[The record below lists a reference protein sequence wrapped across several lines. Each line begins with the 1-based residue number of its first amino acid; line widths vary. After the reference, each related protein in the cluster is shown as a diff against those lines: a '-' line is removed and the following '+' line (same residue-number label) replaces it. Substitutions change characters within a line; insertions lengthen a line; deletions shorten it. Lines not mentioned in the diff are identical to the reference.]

1 MPYFILMTPIATPEE
16 HSLQLDLAKSKQQ
29 AREQKFDDPPFV
41 DVTPKWLNELEGTLD
56 NDPNVRLV
64 LGNLLALIQKIP
76 DVALATSKIA
86 KDNYFKV
93 LIAEL
98 ARVYAARIN
107 IVVMDK
113 KLTETQ
119 KQQSI
124 EALILERN
132 VRIVEM
138 AKLLGSYKVDS
149 TSKSL

>member
-1 MPYFILMTPIATPEE
+1 MTPLATPEE

-29 AREQKFDDPPFV
+29 AREQKFDDPPFI
-41 DVTPKWLNELEGTLD
+41 DTTPRWLNELESSSD
-56 NDPNVRLV
+56 KDPNVQLV

-86 KDNYFKV
+86 KDNYFKA
-93 LIAEL
+93 LITEL
-98 ARVYAARIN
+98 ARVYTARIN

-113 KLTETQ
+113 RLSETQ
-119 KQQSI
+119 RKQSI
-124 EALILERN
+124 EALIMERN

-149 TSKSL
+149 TPKSS

>member
-1 MPYFILMTPIATPEE
+1 MTPIVTSEE
-16 HSLQLDLAKSKQQ
+16 HNLQLNLAKSKQQ

-64 LGNLLALIQKIP
+64 LGNLMALIQKIP
-76 DVALATSKIA
+76 DVALATSKMA
-86 KDNYFKV
+86 KDSYFKA

-113 KLTETQ
+113 KLSETQ
-119 KQQSI
+119 KEQSI

-138 AKLLGSYKVDS
+138 AKLLGSYKVDGK
-149 TSKSL
+149 SKKS